1 MFSEADPNT
10 FCMYAER
17 VKAQETELSE
27 VDRMFQ
33 PGCGK
38 RVKAQETEPRRINAK
53 SFRFR
58 RMYELSKGELPGGA
72 KEGKSAEVHFRDF
85 TKGRGY
91 GIIYMFYHMFVSSE
105 EI

>member
-1 MFSEADPNT
+1 MFSEADPNA

-17 VKAQETELSE
+17 VKVHETELSE

-72 KEGKSAEVHFRDF
+72 KGAKVPKYISETLQKEGDMV
-85 TKGRGY
+85 
-91 GIIYMFYHMFVSSE
+91 
-105 EI
+105 

>member
-53 SFRFR
+53 SCRFR

-72 KEGKSAEVHFRDF
+72 KGAKVPKYISETLQKEGDMV
-85 TKGRGY
+85 
-91 GIIYMFYHMFVSSE
+91 
-105 EI
+105 

>member
-72 KEGKSAEVHFRDF
+72 KGAKVPNYISETLQKEGDMV
-85 TKGRGY
+85 
-91 GIIYMFYHMFVSSE
+91 
-105 EI
+105 

>member
-1 MFSEADPNT
+1 MGRALCPRQLFSEADPNT

-72 KEGKSAEVHFRDF
+72 KGAKVPKYISETLQKEGDMV
-85 TKGRGY
+85 
-91 GIIYMFYHMFVSSE
+91 
-105 EI
+105 

>member
-1 MFSEADPNT
+1 
-10 FCMYAER
+10 MYAER

-38 RVKAQETEPRRINAK
+38 RVKAQETEPRRVNAK

-58 RMYELSKGELPGGA
+58 LMYELSKGELPGGA
-72 KEGKSAEVHFRDF
+72 KGAKVPKYISETLQKEGDMV
-85 TKGRGY
+85 
-91 GIIYMFYHMFVSSE
+91 
-105 EI
+105 